1 LYRHQ
6 QAVDL
11 QLLPTDTPFTL
22 LILAI
27 PDYLTPQDFLQLMS
41 EHMPSVIHGRML
53 QDCVPSRYMLLLQFS
68 NLAAATLFFNSFNG
82 KPFNSFEQEICH
94 VVWIKQVLISS
105 SEELFPHHQGEG
117 VNTPRASAT
126 PSSSPSR
133 LALALKSVALEG
145 SSATPNKDD
154 KSRLSLHNTPGDVV
168 EMPTCPV
175 CLDRMDSS
183 VTGLFTS
190 LCHHTFH
197 CTCIMKWGD
206 TTCPVCRF
214 NSAKLGSEPGQNLWI
229 CLVCAHVGCGRYIS
243 GHARVHFEESGHV
256 YSLELET
263 QRVWDYV
270 GDGYVH
276 RLIQNHDGKLVHLPP
291 PSTPD
296 RPASRAGLD
305 MLLPDALY
313 SPQDIQ
319 VAEKMQQVGSEY
331 QELIT
336 RSLNQQR
343 EYHEQQLDKI
353 ELSSVDRIMHLEGII
368 NALEE
373 ENSRLWQERKDLTD
387 RVKESSNKTQKLEA
401 KLEKVLSRLVLAE
414 KQVQEE
420 TILNS
425 RLMENYTSLS
435 NQLTDKEMVIQTQS
449 TEIAELKEQVRDIM
463 FFLETREKVGVV
475 EGIEDA
481 SIVGVVPSPAVQPS
495 PSRSKKKKK

>member
-1 LYRHQ
+1 M
-6 QAVDL
+6 V
-11 QLLPTDTPFTL
+11 
-22 LILAI
+22 
-27 PDYLTPQDFLQLMS
+27 
-41 EHMPSVIHGRML
+41 
-53 QDCVPSRYMLLLQFS
+53 
-68 NLAAATLFFNSFNG
+68 
-82 KPFNSFEQEICH
+82 
-94 VVWIKQVLISS
+94 SS
-105 SEELFPHHQGEG
+105 
-117 VNTPRASAT
+117 
-126 PSSSPSR
+126 
-133 LALALKSVALEG
+133 
-145 SSATPNKDD
+145 
-154 KSRLSLHNTPGDVV
+154 
-168 EMPTCPV
+168 
-175 CLDRMDSS
+175 
-183 VTGLFTS
+183 
-190 LCHHTFH
+190 
-197 CTCIMKWGD
+197 
-206 TTCPVCRF
+206 
-214 NSAKLGSEPGQNLWI
+214 
-229 CLVCAHVGCGRYIS
+229 
-243 GHARVHFEESGHV
+243 
-256 YSLELET
+256 
-263 QRVWDYV
+263 
-270 GDGYVH
+270 YVH

-435 NQLTDKEMVIQTQS
+435 NQLADKEMVIQNQS